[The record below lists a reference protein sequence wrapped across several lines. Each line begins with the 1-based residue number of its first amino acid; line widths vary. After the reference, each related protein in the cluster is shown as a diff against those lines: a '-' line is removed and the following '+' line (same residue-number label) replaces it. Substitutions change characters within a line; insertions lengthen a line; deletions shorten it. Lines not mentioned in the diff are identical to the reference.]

1 MLSSWALVAIVAI
14 IAGTISS
21 YYQSKTKSGKETDKF
36 KEEFDSLRSE
46 MENLTQRIQ
55 NLEAIAA
62 NDPEGFKAEKEIKDK
77 KSFDVDMDDI
87 DQTESSRKNVSR
99 IANQLKN
106 KG

>member
-36 KEEFDSLRSE
+36 KEEFESLRSE
-46 MENLTQRIQ
+46 MGNLTQRIQ

-62 NDPEGFKAEKEIKDK
+62 NDPDGFKAEEEIKDK
-77 KSFDVDMDDI
+77 GFDVDMDDI
-87 DQTESSRKNVSR
+87 DQTESSRENVSR

>member
-21 YYQSKTKSGKETDKF
+21 YYQSKAKSGKQADHF
-36 KEEFDSLRSE
+36 KQEFDSLRSE
-46 MENLTQRIQ
+46 IENLTDRIQ

-62 NDPEGFKAEKEIKDK
+62 NDPDGFTAEKSTQEKTID
-77 KSFDVDMDDI
+77 FDMDDI
-87 DQTESSRKNVSR
+87 NQAESSRKSVSR

-106 KG
+106 KE